1 MDPRQSGESHFVCHD
16 NGNDVITKLAGSCIS
31 SLITDTI
38 AAYLANYPD
47 LVRGHT
53 SKLIR
58 GMLIILARYWV
69 RLWGINS
76 NPSIESICCYT
87 QQHCWVNIWEIESS
101 SYSIISLIPLLP
113 RCIKNCV
120 YSHSRVS
127 CGDYHPDISL
137 ISLTP
142 GDVRCPRHEPRDHA
156 MMTLTRSRQCLF
168 TRSLIRFLSPQQLQP
183 ITMQLNIKWI

>member
-16 NGNDVITKLAGSCIS
+16 VGNDVITKLAGSCIS

-69 RLWGINS
+69 RL
-76 NPSIESICCYT
+76 
-87 QQHCWVNIWEIESS
+87 
-101 SYSIISLIPLLP
+101 
-113 RCIKNCV
+113 
-120 YSHSRVS
+120 
-127 CGDYHPDISL
+127 
-137 ISLTP
+137 
-142 GDVRCPRHEPRDHA
+142 
-156 MMTLTRSRQCLF
+156 
-168 TRSLIRFLSPQQLQP
+168 
-183 ITMQLNIKWI
+183 

>member
-69 RLWGINS
+69 RLWGINL

-87 QQHCWVNIWEIESS
+87 QQHCWVKIFEKLNHHHIPSS
-101 SYSIISLIPLLP
+101 ASFHCCLVVLRIVFILTAGSHAVIIRLTSASLAWHPVMSDVPVMSLVTTRWWPWPARGNVCLLA
-113 RCIKNCV
+113 V
-120 YSHSRVS
+120 
-127 CGDYHPDISL
+127 
-137 ISLTP
+137 
-142 GDVRCPRHEPRDHA
+142 
-156 MMTLTRSRQCLF
+156 
-168 TRSLIRFLSPQQLQP
+168 
-183 ITMQLNIKWI
+183 